1 VVVNL
6 FGLVADT
13 AKQRSY
19 YEINLLFQKKLP
31 ARQFKGTVID
41 ANSEEAIREQQLGGH

>member
-1 VVVNL
+1 VSSTSSPTSPL
-6 FGLVADT
+6 TTLA
-13 AKQRSY
+13 Y